1 MSTFFIAGML
11 MVLGTVLAVTP
22 NLDLLLR
29 PLQKGLAHTGHKP
42 HVTTVA
48 LLYLASQRFRTGI
61 SIALFGL
68 VCFVMVVMACIATST
83 TQRYSDVSALTGGYD
98 IVGQSLSQP
107 LTGISAL
114 HSILQAHAPA
124 AAAEVQQVSAA
135 SSLPLAIIQPG
146 GANAGWRLY
155 PAAQIDGAFLQGAG
169 LPLAAR
175 AQGYP
180 TDAAVWRTVASQ
192 PGNVVID
199 AGALDPN
206 DAAALGVQPP
216 PPPDLTDFA
225 APPIAA
231 TLLGPATLAATLS
244 QAATQDLLR
253 QTTPEVR
260 DLLDDPATLHHF
272 TLRLT
277 NISTQ
282 KGYFAPVPLWVGDF
296 RSATPVRQVTV
307 VGIVNNVQGQ
317 RYGLLGSPAT
327 FASLEAGLPAVSAS
341 YYYFRLTASANA
353 AVVARAI
360 GAALIDSGFETTVVR
375 ATLLS
380 QNAPAIFASEL
391 LLRLVALMLLVGIV
405 ALMITGLRAVVERR
419 QQIGV
424 LRALGFQRG
433 DVLLVFVIETLLVAA
448 GGAAAGLA
456 IGLVLCHNAFA
467 LTFLDEAHLGLTL
480 VVPWDTLALILLS
493 AIVCALAA
501 VTLPARQASRIA
513 PAEAL
518 RYE

>member
-1 MSTFFIAGML
+1 ML
-11 MVLGTVLAVTP
+11 
-22 NLDLLLR
+22 R
-29 PLQKGLAHTGHKP
+29 
-42 HVTTVA
+42 
-48 LLYLASQRFRTGI
+48 
-61 SIALFGL
+61 
-68 VCFVMVVMACIATST
+68 C
-83 TQRYSDVSALTGGYD
+83 
-98 IVGQSLSQP
+98 
-107 LTGISAL
+107 
-114 HSILQAHAPA
+114 
-124 AAAEVQQVSAA
+124 
-135 SSLPLAIIQPG
+135 
-146 GANAGWRLY
+146 GA
-155 PAAQIDGAFLQGAG
+155 Q
-169 LPLAAR
+169 
-175 AQGYP
+175 
-180 TDAAVWRTVASQ
+180 
-192 PGNVVID
+192 
-199 AGALDPN
+199 
-206 DAAALGVQPP
+206 
-216 PPPDLTDFA
+216 
-225 APPIAA
+225 
-231 TLLGPATLAATLS
+231 
-244 QAATQDLLR
+244 QDLLR

-277 NISTQ
+277 NISAQ
-282 KGYFAPVPLWVGDF
+282 NRYFAPIPLWVGDF

-353 AVVARAI
+353 AGVARAI
-360 GAALIDSGFETTVVR
+360 GAALIDYGFETTVVR

-405 ALMITGLRAVVERR
+405 ALMITGLRAVAERR

-501 VTLPARQASRIA
+501 VTLPARQASRIV